1 LENSSFTDS
10 LSKEEWLMLAL
21 RVVVSRLFFAR
32 CLRSIVVWVPKGSH
46 RKLFHVFLVLSEIT
60 DLNVVGHVEMLT
72 VSKDLKPN

>member
-1 LENSSFTDS
+1 
-10 LSKEEWLMLAL
+10 MLAW

-32 CLRSIVVWVPKGSH
+32 CLRSIVVWVPNGSH